1 MAVER
6 FAVKSADGAEISV
19 LKSGSGPALL
29 LVHGAL
35 LNVAMSWFAV
45 LPRLAER
52 FTVYAMDRRG
62 RPPSG
67 DGKEYSIALEA
78 GDITSVIAAIREP
91 VTVLAHSYGALV
103 TLVAVPSLK
112 SVTQLVLYE
121 PPGIIPG
128 PESTDAVQKMERA
141 LEAGNREEI
150 VTLFLRDQ
158 IGAPPEMLAGFK
170 QSPVWPAVLEIS
182 STLPRESRTVNSSPL
197 SVDSLKSCRIPTV
210 ILAGSETKGRMREGV
225 DLLGKTI
232 PGCRM
237 VILEGQGHSAM
248 LQAPELFAEKVF
260 EAIPG

>member
-6 FAVKSADGAEISV
+6 FAVKSTDGVEISV

-35 LNVAMSWFAV
+35 LNAIMSWFAV
-45 LPRLAER
+45 LPRLADR

-78 GDITSVIAAIREP
+78 GDLASVIAAIGEN
-91 VTVLAHSYGALV
+91 VVVLAHSYGALV
-103 TLVAVPSLK
+103 TLSAVPDLR
-112 SVTQLVLYE
+112 SVSRLILYE
-121 PPGIIPG
+121 PPGVIPG

-158 IGAPPEMLAGFK
+158 IGAPPEVLAAFK
-170 QSPVWPAVLEIS
+170 QSPAWPAVLEIS

-197 SVDSLKSCRIPTV
+197 SVDSLKSCSIPIV

-225 DLLGKTI
+225 DLLSRTI
-232 PGCRM
+232 PGSRM
-237 VILEGQGHSAM
+237 LILEGQGHSAM
-248 LQAPELFAEKVF
+248 LQAPELFVEKVL
-260 EAIPG
+260 EAVRS